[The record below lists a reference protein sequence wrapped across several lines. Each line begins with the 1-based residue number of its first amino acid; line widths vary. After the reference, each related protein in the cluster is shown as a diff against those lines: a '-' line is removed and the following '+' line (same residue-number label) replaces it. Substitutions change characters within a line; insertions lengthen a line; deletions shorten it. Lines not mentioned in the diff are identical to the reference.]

1 MNHLFIL
8 QVPQLAQRC
17 REEVLSKQVELAE
30 LEKII
35 KGFIVKILIVEI
47 QYYIQGGCVR
57 MMHPLFRS

>member
-17 REEVLSKQVELAE
+17 REEVPNKQVELAE

-35 KGFIVKILIVEI
+35 KGFIVK
-47 QYYIQGGCVR
+47 
-57 MMHPLFRS
+57 S

>member
-30 LEKII
+30 LES
-35 KGFIVKILIVEI
+35 FIQDL
-47 QYYIQGGCVR
+47 
-57 MMHPLFRS
+57 PSTLP